1 MKKLGLLVA
10 TLVLVVSSFFFNT
23 ASAAAETFT
32 VKMGGDAGTL
42 QFDPPAL
49 TIKAGD
55 TVKWVNNKLSPHNIV
70 FDSTKVPE
78 AQAAKLSHK
87 GLAFSAGVSPLKA
100 LSANRVLTP
109 TTANP
114 IAAPVWS
121 ERLPFSNYP
130 ILTKNNS
137 RLTAA
142 GCFFGNYE
150 DFSVISKQ

>member
-70 FDSTKVPE
+70 FDSAKVP
-78 AQAAKLSHK
+78 
-87 GLAFSAGVSPLKA
+87 
-100 LSANRVLTP
+100 
-109 TTANP
+109 
-114 IAAPVWS
+114 
-121 ERLPFSNYP
+121 
-130 ILTKNNS
+130 
-137 RLTAA
+137 
-142 GCFFGNYE
+142 
-150 DFSVISKQ
+150 

>member
-23 ASAAAETFT
+23 ASAAAE
-32 VKMGGDAGTL
+32 
-42 QFDPPAL
+42 
-49 TIKAGD
+49 
-55 TVKWVNNKLSPHNIV
+55 
-70 FDSTKVPE
+70 
-78 AQAAKLSHK
+78 
-87 GLAFSAGVSPLKA
+87 
-100 LSANRVLTP
+100 P

-130 ILTKNNS
+130 ILAKNNS

-150 DFSVISKQ
+150 DFSVISKQESVISEVLQFVLCNGQGYKE